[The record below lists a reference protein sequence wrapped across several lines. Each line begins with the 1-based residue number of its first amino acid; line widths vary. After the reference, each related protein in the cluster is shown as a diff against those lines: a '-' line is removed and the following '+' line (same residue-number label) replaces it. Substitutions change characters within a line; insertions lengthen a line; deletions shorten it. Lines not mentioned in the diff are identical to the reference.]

1 MHRPP
6 CEPIQSYLAEIEAM
20 SERYGV
26 ANVFVAS
33 DDQKAVE
40 AVTAL
45 PGIRCL
51 NTLDPTPFT

>member
-1 MHRPP
+1 
-6 CEPIQSYLAEIEAM
+6 M